1 VVEGSDPKVAAANR
15 KMNCRNKNQL
25 QIPTHSLAPLSGRAR
40 ARVGRVPAFAALTLA
55 LALSG
60 CTYLSY
66 VGPNGERFAR
76 GAVGANAS
84 IASLSLE
91 YLTNGLRRVELRGYQ
106 SETTQAL
113 GVVTEAAV
121 RAAIQGAK

>member
-1 VVEGSDPKVAAANR
+1 MNSLTKHNR
-15 KMNCRNKNQL
+15 RL
-25 QIPTHSLAPLSGRAR
+25 QNPIHPLATLSGWAR
-40 ARVGRVPAFAALTLA
+40 RRVGRVPAFAALTLA

-76 GAVGANAS
+76 RALGANSS

-91 YLTNGLRRVELRGYQ
+91 YMTNGLRRVELRGYQ
-106 SETTQAL
+106 TETSQAL
-113 GVVTEAAV
+113 GTVTEAAV